1 MLKVASEAEQIFI
14 IIRPKVCLSARDGFA
29 SGIGIT
35 ALF

>member
-14 IIRPKVCLSARDGFA
+14 IIRPKACLSAREGFA
-29 SGIGIT
+29 SGSGIA